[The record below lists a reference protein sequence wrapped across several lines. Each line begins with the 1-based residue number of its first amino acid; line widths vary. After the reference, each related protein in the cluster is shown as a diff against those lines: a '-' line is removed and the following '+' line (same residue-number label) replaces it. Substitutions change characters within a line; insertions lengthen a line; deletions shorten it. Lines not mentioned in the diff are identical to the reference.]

1 MKQFLDHNYP
11 GGKWT
16 KARKTHLVC
25 KIDGNDVLIIITT
38 NYWKKRTEEI
48 LLNKIKQ
55 NKNQKQLWFRADLS
69 R

>member
-38 NYWKKRTEEI
+38 KKKHAEEI
-48 LLNKIKQ
+48 LFNNKKK
-55 NKNQKQLWFRADLS
+55 NKPKAALVPS
-69 R
+69 